1 MSYAQLGNIL
11 LNIPGVNDYDD
22 LKINNT
28 TLNVQLAAEE
38 IPKLTTIT
46 LQKEVI

>member
-11 LNIPGVNDYDD
+11 LNIQGVSDYDD

-28 TLNVQLAAEE
+28 TLNVQLTAEE
-38 IPKLTTIT
+38 IPKLSTVT
-46 LQKEVI
+46 LTKEVV